1 MKPISKPFLYLLLS
15 LAIMIPLF
23 SAFNAS
29 PQIPSSSPIAAQIN
43 LTPMAPAGPQT
54 GQSMDETKNQIF
66 FFYAKSCSH
75 CQAIYNDILSPFID
89 SNKDQVQLWAL
100 AVDNPANYEA
110 LIEIEEE
117 YNVQSADRGLPTI
130 LIGDHL
136 LIGEEQCL
144 SELPDVLNN
153 LLGQSEIILPI
164 APGVDITTLNN
175 EAVSFVEDIEMCTVD
190 DPEACTTGEPIYAA
204 YFYQVGCK
212 ECSRA
217 EADLIYL
224 QSKFPNLIIEEF
236 NIYDEAAMGE
246 WLADQAGRADDFHSP
261 ALFINNHAWIGDE
274 EITPQA
280 IREAL
285 EAYNDSG
292 AERYWADYDPNMD
305 NNSLIE
311 RFESMGWITVVV
323 AGLIDGLNPC
333 AFATLIF
340 FISYLT
346 ISGRKGKEI
355 ILVGVS
361 FTLGVFI
368 AYLVIGMGF
377 YKVLDL
383 LGNWL
388 KIVGQWVIG
397 LTGVLCLVL
406 AFFALRDFFK
416 ARKGDIGDMTMNLPH
431 GLRMRI
437 NKVIR
442 SGKNSRFFIGG
453 AFITGL
459 IISFLEL
466 ACTGQIYLPT
476 IIFVSSIPELQL
488 QAFTYLI
495 IYNLLFITP
504 LIVVFVL
511 AYYGTTSK
519 DLTAFLQKNA
529 AKVKLG
535 MVFLFSALGIWMI
548 LSIIS

>member
-1 MKPISKPFLYLLLS
+1 MKPNSKPFLYLLLS
-15 LAIMIPLF
+15 LAFIIPLISGF
-23 SAFNAS
+23 DSAPLS
-29 PQIPSSSPIAAQIN
+29 PNYDPNQAQIE
-43 LTPMAPAGPQT
+43 LTPMAPIGPQT
-54 GQSMDETKNQIF
+54 ENTIDESKNQVL
-66 FFYAKSCSH
+66 FFYSKSCSH
-75 CQAIYNDILSPFID
+75 CQTIYESILNPFLEE
-89 SNKDQVQLWAL
+89 NQATVQFWAL
-100 AVDNPANYEA
+100 AIDEPVNYEA
-110 LIEIEEE
+110 LIQIESEFG
-117 YNVQSADRGLPTI
+117 VQSADRGLPTI
-130 LIGDHL
+130 LIGDTL
-136 LIGEEQCL
+136 MIGEDQCL
-144 SELPDVLNN
+144 SSLPGALENLPTQPEITVIGTLDVDFS
-153 LLGQSEIILPI
+153 LLK
-164 APGVDITTLNN
+164 N
-175 EAVSFVEDIEMCTVD
+175 EAVQFGEDIELCTVD
-190 DPEACTTGEPIYAA
+190 DPSACETGEPIYAA

-217 EADLIYL
+217 EADLLYL
-224 QSKFPNLIIEEF
+224 QSKYPNFIIEEF

-246 WLADQAGRADDFHSP
+246 WLAGKAGRAEDFHSP
-261 ALFINNHAWIGDE
+261 ALFINNQAWIGEE

-280 IREAL
+280 VEQVL
-285 EAYNDSG
+285 QKYSESG
-292 AERYWADYDPNMD
+292 SERYWQDYNPEMD
-305 NNSLIE
+305 NNSLIK
-311 RFESMGWITVVV
+311 RFESMGWLTVVI

-355 ILVGVS
+355 IIVGIS
-361 FTLGVFI
+361 FTLGVFF

-388 KIVGQWVIG
+388 KILGQWVIG

-416 ARKGDIGDMTMNLPH
+416 ARKGDIGDMALNLPH

-442 SGKNSRFFIGG
+442 QGKSSRFYVGG
-453 AFITGL
+453 AFVTGL
-459 IISFLEL
+459 VISFLEL

-476 IIFVSSIPELQL
+476 IIFVSSIPELKL
-488 QAFTYLI
+488 QAFTYLL

-519 DLTAFLQKNA
+519 DLTVFLQKNA

-535 MVFLFSALGIWMI
+535 MVVLFASLGIWMI
-548 LSIIS
+548 LSVL

>member
-1 MKPISKPFLYLLLS
+1 MKPISKPFLYLLIC
-15 LAIMIPLF
+15 LALIFPII
-23 SAFNAS
+23 SAFTTPPLN
-29 PQIPSSSPIAAQIN
+29 PSTGSNPAQID

-54 GQSMDETKNQIF
+54 GQAMDETKNQVF
-66 FFYAKSCSH
+66 FFYSKSCSH
-75 CQAIYNDILSPFID
+75 CQTIYEDILNPFIE
-89 SNKDQVQLWAL
+89 SNSAQIQLWSL
-100 AVDNPANYEA
+100 AVDNPGNYEA
-110 LIEIEEE
+110 LIQIEED
-117 YNVQSADRGLPTI
+117 YGIQSADRGLPTI
-130 LIGDHL
+130 LIGNKL
-136 LIGEEQCL
+136 LIGEDQCL
-144 SELPDVLNN
+144 AELADTLNN
-153 LLGQSEIILPI
+153 LLGQSEIALPY
-164 APGVDITTLNN
+164 APNVDLTTLKS
-175 EAVSFVEDIEMCTVD
+175 ESVSFGEDIEICTVD
-190 DPEACTTGEPIYAA
+190 DPEACETGEPIYAA

-224 QSKFPNLIIEEF
+224 QSKYPNLIIEEF

-246 WLADQAGRADDFHSP
+246 WLAEQAGRAEDFHSP

-274 EITPQA
+274 EITPQSIDETLA
-280 IREAL
+280 
-285 EAYNDSG
+285 AYSDSG
-292 AERYWADYDPNMD
+292 AERYWADYNPDMD

-311 RFESMGWITVVV
+311 RFESMGWLTVVV

-346 ISGRKGKEI
+346 ISGKKGKEI
-355 ILVGVS
+355 IIVGIS

-416 ARKGDIGDMTMNLPH
+416 ARKGDIGDMTLNLPH

-442 SGKNSRFFIGG
+442 SGKNNRYYIGG
-453 AFITGL
+453 AFVTGL

-476 IIFVSSIPELQL
+476 IIFVSSIPELKL

-519 DLTAFLQKNA
+519 DLTVFLQKNA

-535 MVFLFSALGIWMI
+535 MVFLFAALGIWMI
-548 LSIIS
+548 LSVF